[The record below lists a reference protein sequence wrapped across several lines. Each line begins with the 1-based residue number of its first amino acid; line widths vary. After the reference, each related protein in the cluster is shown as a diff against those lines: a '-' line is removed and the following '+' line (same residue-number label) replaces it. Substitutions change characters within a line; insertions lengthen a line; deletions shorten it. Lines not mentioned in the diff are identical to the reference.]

1 MALRKEQEP
10 GKDGSQN
17 SGQVEQRLDTIDRRL
32 DDIDSMVTAIAERA
46 MDRPIRLTLTC
57 PSCGKIIEIGMVGT
71 ERMPR

>member
-1 MALRKEQEP
+1 M
-10 GKDGSQN
+10 
-17 SGQVEQRLDTIDRRL
+17 I
-32 DDIDSMVTAIAERA
+32 TAIAERA

>member
-1 MALRKEQEP
+1 MALRKDLEP
-10 GKDGSQN
+10 GKDGGQN
-17 SGQVEQRLDTIDRRL
+17 SGIEPRLDTIERRL
-32 DDIDSMVTAIAERA
+32 DDIDSMITAIAERA